1 MEGRHLLCVLV
12 LFVVPHDAVQYDPV
26 KTSLFRHEANVTEFQ
41 NFAVALKSQT
51 EAPGFWEPSLS
62 TVLLEG
68 FVRDEVN
75 HKPLWP
81 LNWRDVVT
89 VIFAAI
95 SAFVA
100 ASAGLGGGG
109 VLVPLFLLILGA
121 IFDMFNGEGTK
132 GPDEEAL
139 ETLRWYT

>member
-1 MEGRHLLCVLV
+1 MAGKLLLCLLV
-12 LFVVPHDAVQYDPV
+12 LSVVPHDAVQFGLIRDWPAKAV
-26 KTSLFRHEANVTEFQ
+26 LFRQEENGTQFEHFSER
-41 NFAVALKSQT
+41 LRSQT

-68 FVRDEVN
+68 FVRDAVT

-121 IFDMFNGEGTK
+121 TFH
-132 GPDEEAL
+132 
-139 ETLRWYT
+139 TLNA